1 MALQDVPTQGTVLAI
16 KRETELLDEA
26 LTMIR
31 ACVYRPNV
39 VQGRHW
45 KVSWVNQQGRT
56 RLLVI
61 ALFRVIAEREYS
73 HAHCCEGCWRHERFP
88 AGIGGKL
95 AALIRVLSPDQD
107 GEVIATVHAIIRL
120 LVSSG
125 IDIHAIAE
133 HVKKWRWS
141 NRCR

>member
-1 MALQDVPTQGTVLAI
+1 
-16 KRETELLDEA
+16 
-26 LTMIR
+26 MIR
-31 ACVYRPNV
+31 ACGYRPNV
-39 VQGRHW
+39 MHGRHW

-61 ALFRVIAEREYS
+61 AL
-73 HAHCCEGCWRHERFP
+73 CEGCWRHERFP

>member
-1 MALQDVPTQGTVLAI
+1 
-16 KRETELLDEA
+16 
-26 LTMIR
+26 MIR
-31 ACVYRPNV
+31 ASGYRPNV
-39 VQGRHW
+39 MHGRHW

-61 ALFRVIAEREYS
+61 ALFRVIAD
-73 HAHCCEGCWRHERFP
+73 AHCCEGCWRHERFP

-125 IDIHAIAE
+125 SDIHAIAE